1 MLPQLGGRRIMR
13 TLRVLTAATCLV
25 SLASITA
32 PPAAARHAA
41 PAAAAAIKA
50 VPVKTGLNGPSGFT
64 FGPSGTIW
72 YLERGTGEVR
82 TLNRR
87 TGATHLFFTISRVDG
102 SGERGA
108 LGIALDPAFPTKPFV
123 YVYVTRTWHGH
134 VRNQLVRIRK
144 DGSTGSRMKILLT
157 MQGNA
162 SSYHN
167 GGRILFGP
175 DEKLY
180 VVVGDAHDSGNSQ
193 DLTSNLRGK
202 ILRLN
207 RDGSG
212 AAGNPHGRIW
222 SFGHRNS
229 FGFTFDP
236 KTGRLWETENGPSC
250 NDEINLI
257 VKGGNF
263 GWGPHQNCTGT
274 APRDTNN
281 SGPRP
286 RRLPKIYFAGP
297 IGITGAAFCISCRL
311 GSGIAGDLVFGDV
324 NSSSIRAMNMNAG
337 RTGPSGGTRIL
348 LATGTGGVHSLEVG
362 PKHRIYFSGP
372 NGIYRLARA

>member
-1 MLPQLGGRRIMR
+1 MR

-25 SLASITA
+25 SLGSIAATPA
-32 PPAAARHAA
+32 GARLSTTPAAAT
-41 PAAAAAIKA
+41 AIKH
-50 VPVKTGLNGPSGFT
+50 VPVRTGLNGPSGFT

-87 TGATHLFFTISRVDG
+87 TGNTHLFFTISRVDG

-123 YVYVTRTWHGH
+123 YVYVTRMWHGH

-144 DGSTGSRMKILLT
+144 DGSTGSGMKILLT

-175 DEKLY
+175 DRKLY
-180 VVVGDAHDSGNSQ
+180 VVVGDAHDSGNAQ

-207 RDGSG
+207 RDGTG
-212 AAGNPHGRIW
+212 AAGNPRGRIW

-236 KTGRLWETENGPSC
+236 KTDRLWQTENGPSC

-263 GWGPHQNCTGT
+263 GWGPRQNCTGT
-274 APRDTNN
+274 APQDTNN

-286 RRLPKIYFAGP
+286 RRLPKIYFANP
-297 IGITGAAFCISCRL
+297 IGITGVAFCISCGL
-311 GSGIAGDLVFGDV
+311 GPRIAGDLVFGDV
-324 NSSSIRAMNMNAG
+324 NSGSIRAMDMNAG
-337 RTGPSGGTRIL
+337 RTGPSHGTRIL
-348 LATGTGGVHSLEVG
+348 LATGTGGIHSVEVG
-362 PKHRIYFSGP
+362 PKHRIYFSGA
-372 NGIYRLARA
+372 NGIYRLAPA